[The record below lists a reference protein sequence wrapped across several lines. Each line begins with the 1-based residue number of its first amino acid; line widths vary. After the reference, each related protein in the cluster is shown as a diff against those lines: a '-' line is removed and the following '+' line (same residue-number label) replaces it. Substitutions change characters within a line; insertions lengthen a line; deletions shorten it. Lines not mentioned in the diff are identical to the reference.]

1 MRNSYLY
8 ITLLAILGF
17 NAETQAQEAV
27 QQPKL
32 VVSICIDGLNS
43 DGLENYTTIYGTG
56 GLRLL
61 MQEGLLFTHATFNFS
76 PVDIASAAAAIATGA
91 PPYYNGITGREWLN
105 RETLR
110 PERMIADSQH
120 GCSPQQLA
128 TSTLGDELKMAT
140 EGRAKIYAF
149 APTAEA
155 AILSAGHAANG
166 AAWIE
171 RAEWVTSS
179 YYQPADQWLR
189 HFVSRYIPG
198 ADENMGVA
206 QAALDCIDQNSI
218 GSDDDADLMCLTMHT
233 GNRTDDY
240 VKLDYALS
248 YLISG
253 VTQKIPLD
261 RVLFVMAG
269 TGKHEENEDER
280 RTNQARYRIPTGKYY
295 INRTVNLLNMYLG
308 AVYGNAQYVETCYQ
322 NQIFLNRQLIDKKGL
337 NISDILTRSKE
348 FILQL
353 SGVRNVYTASQLI
366 NSDSQ
371 LLQRIRNGFN
381 QEHCGD
387 LLIEVAPGWELIN
400 EDMNT
405 SQITH
410 MAVLPLPIIFYGSH
424 VKSQRVATPVTTDRI
439 APTIA
444 RCIRIRAP
452 NACQAEPLF

>member
-1 MRNSYLY
+1 
-8 ITLLAILGF
+8 
-17 NAETQAQEAV
+17 
-27 QQPKL
+27 
-32 VVSICIDGLNS
+32 
-43 DGLENYTTIYGTG
+43 
-56 GLRLL
+56 
-61 MQEGLLFTHATFNFS
+61 
-76 PVDIASAAAAIATGA
+76 
-91 PPYYNGITGREWLN
+91 
-105 RETLR
+105 
-110 PERMIADSQH
+110 MIADSQH

-218 GSDDDADLMCLTMHT
+218 GSDDDVDLMCLTMHT

-253 VTQKIPLD
+253 ITQKIPLD
-261 RVLFVMAG
+261 KVLFVMAG
-269 TGKHEENEDER
+269 TGKHEEDEDER

-400 EDMNT
+400 EDMHT